1 MSHAASH
8 DKTRTPRF
16 PAFRFAIDRGG
27 TFTDVIA
34 HVTQAD
40 GTVTQ
45 EVAKLLSVDS
55 QHYPDAPS
63 EGIRRILRKYL
74 PDTVAATGPVDI
86 SHLVEVRMGTTVATN
101 ALLEHNGER
110 CAMVL
115 TDGFD
120 DILTI
125 RDQARPKLFA
135 LNIIKAQ
142 ALPEQVM
149 MARERVRPVSAREQ
163 AAYASPE

>member
-1 MSHAASH
+1 MSDAAS
-8 DKTRTPRF
+8 DANIKAKSYPS
-16 PAFRFAIDRGG
+16 FRFAIDRGG

-34 HVTQAD
+34 HVTHAD
-40 GTVTQ
+40 GSVTQ
-45 EVAKLLSVDS
+45 EVSKLLSVDP

-63 EGIRRILRKYL
+63 EGIRRIMRKYV
-74 PDTVAATGPVDI
+74 PDVVVATGPVDV
-86 SHLVEVRMGTTVATN
+86 SHLGEVRMGTTVATN

-115 TDGFD
+115 TEGFD

-135 LNIIKAQ
+135 LNIIKA
-142 ALPEQVM
+142 
-149 MARERVRPVSAREQ
+149 
-163 AAYASPE
+163 